1 METNIYKQSL
11 LDAKAVRA
19 SIIANAKAE
28 LQEAI
33 EPKIQDMIRTKLS
46 EELEEELEEEVE
58 EGYDMEEGETHEEGY
73 YGEKEDQTMSE
84 DDVTDATLEEI
95 LAELDALEEDQNLI
109 EVEENVEE
117 EGYNMEEGVEEAE
130 EEAEDDE
137 TVDAEIEDEEETTDD
152 ETKVVDIT
160 LGDLKQVLQ
169 SVMAQKD
176 TTADEFEASE
186 EESEESSEEPLSL
199 DEILA
204 ELEEA
209 EGHKEEKHE
218 EGKKVEEMEK
228 ELEEAKNTIAA
239 LNETLQD
246 INLLNAKLLYMNKIF
261 KAKTLTESEKVKV
274 IKAFDRSTS
283 VKEVKNTFE
292 TLKESLSVK
301 KSQLKESVGFASK
314 AAGVAPSKPI
324 IESNDFVSR
333 WQKIAGIK

>member
-1 METNIYKQSL
+1 M
-11 LDAKAVRA
+11 
-19 SIIANAKAE
+19 
-28 LQEAI
+28 
-33 EPKIQDMIRTKLS
+33 
-46 EELEEELEEEVE
+46 
-58 EGYDMEEGETHEEGY
+58 
-73 YGEKEDQTMSE
+73 
-84 DDVTDATLEEI
+84 
-95 LAELDALEEDQNLI
+95 
-109 EVEENVEE
+109 
-117 EGYNMEEGVEEAE
+117 
-130 EEAEDDE
+130 
-137 TVDAEIEDEEETTDD
+137 
-152 ETKVVDIT
+152 
-160 LGDLKQVLQ
+160 
-169 SVMAQKD
+169 
-176 TTADEFEASE
+176 
-186 EESEESSEEPLSL
+186 
-199 DEILA
+199 A